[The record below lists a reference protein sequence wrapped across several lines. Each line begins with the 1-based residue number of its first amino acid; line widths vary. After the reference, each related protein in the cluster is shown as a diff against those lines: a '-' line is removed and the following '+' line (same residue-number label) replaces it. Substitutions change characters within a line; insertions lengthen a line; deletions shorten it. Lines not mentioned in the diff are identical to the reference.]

1 MRFDQEKDP
10 QLFVSNSSSPL
21 KNYWFPSST
30 SEQKLKKRI
39 VKSNQKELSILWG
52 LIKIKW

>member
-10 QLFVSNSSSPL
+10 QLFVSNSSGPL
-21 KNYWFPSST
+21 KHYWLQSST
-30 SEQKLKKRI
+30 LEQKLKKRI